1 MDKKIKD
8 RIQETIWL
16 GYVVAM
22 LIMAITALIS
32 IFIYPTITYDL
43 GWLLGI
49 WFLLGFVFLLVL
61 NGVLNPEYWGK

>member
-8 RIQETIWL
+8 RIQETIWFI
-16 GYVVAM
+16 YVVAM

-49 WFLLGFVFLLVL
+49 WFLLGFVFLFVL
-61 NGVLNPEYWGK
+61 NGVIHPQ

>member
-8 RIQETIWL
+8 RIQETIWFI
-16 GYVVAM
+16 YVVAM

>member
-8 RIQETIWL
+8 SIQEIIWL
-16 GYVVAM
+16 GYVVGM

-61 NGVLNPEYWGK
+61 NGVLNPEY